1 LIDVGF
7 CSGPTEQRISGFYVI
22 ADAHRL
28 EARKTAVSHATLS
41 ANGFGNDV
49 KAVQCI
55 VIKLQRYLAEVP
67 GDPTEENDMAVTQT
81 AQACDLVIFGAKG
94 DLARRKLLPSL
105 YQLEKA
111 GQLHPDTRI
120 LGVGR
125 ADWDKDAYTKVV
137 REALETFMKEKID
150 ESLWDTLSGRLDFCN
165 LDVNDVSAFS
175 RLGEMLDQKNRVTIN
190 YFAMPPSTFGAIC
203 KGLGE
208 AKLNAKPARV
218 VMEKPLGTS
227 LATSREINDQVGE
240 YFEECQ
246 VYRID
251 HYLGK
256 ETVLNLLALRFANSL
271 FVNNWDN
278 RTIDHVEITVA
289 EEVGI
294 EGRWGYFDQAGQ
306 MRDMIQNHLLQILCM
321 IAMSPP
327 SDLTADSI
335 RDAKVKVL
343 KSLRRIDRS
352 NVREKTVRG
361 QYTAGFAQ
369 GKKVPGYLE
378 EEGANKASNTE
389 TFVAIRVDIDD
400 WRWAGVPFYLRTGKR
415 LPAKCSE
422 VVVYFKNPELNLF
435 KESWQELPQ
444 NKLTIRLQ
452 PDEGVDIQILN
463 KVPGLDHKHNLQT
476 TKLDLSYSET
486 FNETHLADA
495 YERLLLETMR
505 GIQALFVRRDEVE
518 EAWKWVDSITEAWA
532 ADQDA
537 PKPYQAGTWGPVASV
552 AMITRDG
559 RSWNEFE

>member
-1 LIDVGF
+1 
-7 CSGPTEQRISGFYVI
+7 
-22 ADAHRL
+22 
-28 EARKTAVSHATLS
+28 
-41 ANGFGNDV
+41 
-49 KAVQCI
+49 
-55 VIKLQRYLAEVP
+55 
-67 GDPTEENDMAVTQT
+67 MAVTQT

-111 GQLHPDTRI
+111 GQIHPDTRI

-125 ADWDKDAYTKVV
+125 ADWDKEAYTKVV

-150 ESLWDTLSGRLDFCN
+150 ESLWDKLSGRLDFCN
-165 LDVNDVSAFS
+165 LDVNDVSAFT
-175 RLGEMLDQKNRVTIN
+175 RLGEMLDQENRVTIN

-240 YFEECQ
+240 FFEECQ

-369 GKKVPGYLE
+369 GKKSL
-378 EEGANKASNTE
+378 
-389 TFVAIRVDIDD
+389 AIWKKR
-400 WRWAGVPFYLRTGKR
+400 ARTSPATPKR
-415 LPAKCSE
+415 LWRSAWISTTGAGRRAVLPAYRETSAGKMLRSGG
-422 VVVYFKNPELNLF
+422 L
-435 KESWQELPQ
+435 
-444 NKLTIRLQ
+444 LQ
-452 PDEGVDIQILN
+452 KSGTEPVQRIL
-463 KVPGLDHKHNLQT
+463 
-476 TKLDLSYSET
+476 
-486 FNETHLADA
+486 
-495 YERLLLETMR
+495 
-505 GIQALFVRRDEVE
+505 
-518 EAWKWVDSITEAWA
+518 
-532 ADQDA
+532 
-537 PKPYQAGTWGPVASV
+537 AGTAAEQTDYSSATG
-552 AMITRDG
+552 
-559 RSWNEFE
+559 

>member
-1 LIDVGF
+1 MRTLKPG
-7 CSGPTEQRISGFYVI
+7 ISCN
-22 ADAHRL
+22 
-28 EARKTAVSHATLS
+28 EERK
-41 ANGFGNDV
+41 
-49 KAVQCI
+49 
-55 VIKLQRYLAEVP
+55 
-67 GDPTEENDMAVTQT
+67 MAVTQT

-111 GQLHPDTRI
+111 GQIHETTRI
-120 LGVGR
+120 IGVGR
-125 ADWDKDAYTKVV
+125 ADWDKAAYTKVV

-150 ESLWDTLSGRLDFCN
+150 EALWDTLSSRLDFCN
-165 LDVNDVSAFS
+165 LDVNDTSHFTK
-175 RLGEMLDQKNRVTIN
+175 LGKMLDQKNRVTIN

-203 KGLGE
+203 DGLGA

-227 LATSREINDQVGE
+227 LETSQEINDSVGK
-240 YFEECQ
+240 YFEEGQ
-246 VYRID
+246 VFRID

-256 ETVLNLLALRFANSL
+256 ETVLNLLALRFANSI

-278 RTIDHVEITVA
+278 RTIDHVQITVA

-294 EGRWGYFDQAGQ
+294 EGRWGYFDKAGQ
-306 MRDMIQNHLLQILCM
+306 MRDMIQNHLLQILTM

-327 SDLTADSI
+327 SDLSADAI
-335 RDAKVKVL
+335 RDEKVKVL
-343 KSLRRIDRS
+343 RSLRRIDQT

-361 QYTAGFAQ
+361 QYTAGFVQ

-378 EEGANKASNTE
+378 EEGANKQSATE
-389 TFVAIRVDIDD
+389 SFVAIRVDIDN

-415 LPAKCSE
+415 LPTKCSE
-422 VVVYFKNPELNLF
+422 VVVYFKNPEMNLF
-435 KESWQELPQ
+435 KDSYAELPQ

-452 PDEGVDIQILN
+452 PDEGVDIEILN
-463 KVPGLDHKHNLQT
+463 KVPGLDHKHKLQT

-486 FNETHLADA
+486 FNQSHLADA

-518 EAWKWVDSITEAWA
+518 AAWGWVDSIIDAWN
-532 ADQDA
+532 ADAEA